1 MRLLL
6 LSRDGAL
13 LVRPLVPG
21 LDRSLLTRP
30 QPPPA
35 PPAST
40 EPGSVRLPRSGR
52 VLRTLASSPPPH
64 LPRDWAPPGH
74 ISMVTTMLKVESN
87 YQQYLNIVHYYEIYV
102 KGKRYVGEVLYL
114 SQPLVH
120 LAVLGIYG
128 QRSWS
133 PFLTSLAMDT
143 SSLVLH
149 GALNSLTQEE
159 RSELVRRR
167 LALLAYILR

>member
-1 MRLLL
+1 MGCDCRHTTPKVRSLETFQDNVLSIKYVSIDFCRTVMRLLL

-74 ISMVTTMLKVESN
+74 ITMVTTMLKVESN
-87 YQQYLNIVHYYEIYV
+87 YQQYLNIVYY
-102 KGKRYVGEVLYL
+102 
-114 SQPLVH
+114 
-120 LAVLGIYG
+120 YG
-128 QRSWS
+128 
-133 PFLTSLAMDT
+133 
-143 SSLVLH
+143 
-149 GALNSLTQEE
+149 
-159 RSELVRRR
+159 
-167 LALLAYILR
+167 